1 MTVVRLILASAAM
14 GIGSCVQGAVGFG
27 SNLIAAPLL
36 VLLDDRYVPGPVNI
50 ASAALNI
57 VMLTTRRE
65 LPIDRRVP
73 WAMGGLLPGTLL
85 AGWLIAVLPTR
96 GLSIA
101 FAVLVVV
108 AVVLS
113 ASGLSLR
120 RTDGNLFAAGVL
132 SGFMGT
138 VSGIG
143 GPPVAL
149 VYQHERGAV
158 LRGTLPRF
166 FLVSSVLTIG
176 TLIVVGKLGWEEVGL
191 AVVLLPGTF
200 VGLRCSRWFAQHVDR
215 RSARPIVLVLST
227 VAAVAVLAREL
238 V

>member
-27 SNLIAAPLL
+27 ANLIAAPLL
-36 VLLDDRYVPGPVNI
+36 ALIDDRYVPGPVNI

-57 VMLTTRRE
+57 LMLTTRRG
-65 LPIDRRVP
+65 LPMDRRVP
-73 WAMGGLLPGTLL
+73 WAMAGLVPGTLL

-101 FAVLVVV
+101 FAVLVGI
-108 AVVLS
+108 AVLLS
-113 ASGLSLR
+113 ASGLAMR
-120 RTDGNLFAAGVL
+120 RTDSNLFAAGVL

-143 GPPVAL
+143 GPPIAL

-176 TLIVVGKLGWEEVGL
+176 ILVVVGNLGWEELRL

-200 VGLRCSRWFAQHVDR
+200 IGLRCSRWFAHHVDR
-215 RSARPIVLVLST
+215 RSARPIVLVLSAL
-227 VAAVAVLAREL
+227 AAAAVLAREL
-238 V
+238 R

>member
-1 MTVVRLILASAAM
+1 MIVVRLILASAAM

-27 SNLIAAPLL
+27 ANLIAAPLL

-50 ASAALNI
+50 ASTTLN
-57 VMLTTRRE
+57 VLMLTTRRD

-73 WAMGGLLPGTLL
+73 WAMAGLVPGTLV

-101 FAVLVVV
+101 FAVLVGI

-113 ASGLSLR
+113 ASGLAVR
-120 RTDGNLFAAGVL
+120 RTDTNLFAAGVL

-143 GPPVAL
+143 GPPIAL
-149 VYQHERGAV
+149 VYQHERGAL

-176 TLIVVGKLGWEEVGL
+176 ILVVIGNLGWEEVRL
-191 AVVLLPGTF
+191 SAALLPGTF
-200 VGLRCSRWFAQHVDR
+200 VGLRCSRWFAHHVDR
-215 RSARPIVLVLST
+215 RSARPIVLVLS
-227 VAAVAVLAREL
+227 AAAAAAVLAREL
-238 V
+238 L

>member
-14 GIGSCVQGAVGFG
+14 GLGSCVQGVVGFG

-36 VLLDDRYVPGPVNI
+36 VLLDDSFVPGPVNI
-50 ASAALNI
+50 ASAALNVLI
-57 VMLTTRRE
+57 LITRRG
-65 LPIDRRVP
+65 LPVDRRVP
-73 WAMGGLLPGTLL
+73 WAMGGLVPGTLA

-96 GLSIA
+96 GLSFT
-101 FAVLVVV
+101 FATLVLI

-113 ASGLSLR
+113 ASGLTLR

-143 GPPVAL
+143 GPPIAL
-149 VYQHERGAV
+149 VYQHESGAV
-158 LRGTLPRF
+158 LRGTLTRF
-166 FLVSSVLTIG
+166 FLVGSLITIA
-176 TLIVVGKLGWEEVGL
+176 TLAAVGRVGWEELRL

-200 VGLRCSRWFAQHVDR
+200 VGLRCSNWFAHHVDR
-215 RSARPIVLVLST
+215 RSAQPIVLILSAI
-227 VAAVAVLAREL
+227 AAAAVLAREL